1 MSPYLNCKEWFDHF
15 VARVGKRVHKFALI
29 GKCTPEM
36 ASGTELF
43 PDDWSPHTMICG
55 RET

>member
-1 MSPYLNCKEWFDHF
+1 LL
-15 VARVGKRVHKFALI
+15 LI
-29 GKCTPEM
+29 GNDTPDI
-36 ASGTELF
+36 ASSTELF